1 LAEITRLEQMEAKKE
16 KQMEKQVLQLQ
27 LAQTK
32 DDKEK
37 DALSKR
43 ITELGKQIREH
54 D

>member
-1 LAEITRLEQMEAKKE
+1 MEAKKE